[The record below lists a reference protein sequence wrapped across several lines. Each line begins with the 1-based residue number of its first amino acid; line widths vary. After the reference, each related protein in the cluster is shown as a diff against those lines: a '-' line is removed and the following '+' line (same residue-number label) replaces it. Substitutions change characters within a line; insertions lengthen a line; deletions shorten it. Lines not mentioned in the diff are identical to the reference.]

1 MWKVQSVLLLCK
13 TVDYIHPRWKVIKL
27 LSNVLVKNLDNFEE
41 KLDKPVFHNI
51 IRYIIKLRNHNTLY

>member
-41 KLDKPVFHNI
+41 KLDKPVFP
-51 IRYIIKLRNHNTLY
+51 